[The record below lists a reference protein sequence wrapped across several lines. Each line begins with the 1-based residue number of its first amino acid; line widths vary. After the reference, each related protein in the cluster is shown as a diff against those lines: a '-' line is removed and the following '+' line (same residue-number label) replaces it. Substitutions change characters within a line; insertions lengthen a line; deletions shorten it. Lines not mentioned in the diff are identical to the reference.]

1 MSTRGWAWG
10 VPVVLLGV
18 VALVSVYAVTTPR
31 YALYRLGA
39 AVQRHD
45 VEDAL
50 RYFDVERI
58 ADRATDVLVADYLA
72 RQPAPATPA
81 EANGRQLVASLAKRR
96 LRPQV
101 IDRVRVEVRRSVERA
116 GAQAGPVVLPVGV
129 VAVLRSFDVSR
140 DGADAWITYRD
151 PGEGPGRFRM
161 ARQPGEPWK
170 ISEFDPDWVR
180 RRAREEAIRL
190 R

>member
-1 MSTRGWAWG
+1 MSMRGWAWG
-10 VPVVLLGV
+10 VPAALLGL
-18 VALVSVYAVTTPR
+18 VALAAVYATTTPR

-45 VEDAL
+45 VDDAL

-101 IDRVRVEVRRSVERA
+101 IERVRTEVRRSVERA
-116 GAQAGPVVLPVGV
+116 GG
-129 VAVLRSFDVSR
+129 
-140 DGADAWITYRD
+140 
-151 PGEGPGRFRM
+151 
-161 ARQPGEPWK
+161 
-170 ISEFDPDWVR
+170 
-180 RRAREEAIRL
+180 
-190 R
+190 

>member
-1 MSTRGWAWG
+1 MSMRGWAWG
-10 VPVVLLGV
+10 VPAALLGL
-18 VALVSVYAVTTPR
+18 VALAAVYATTTPR
-31 YALYRLGA
+31 YGLYRVGA

-45 VEDAL
+45 VDDAL

-101 IDRVRVEVRRSVERA
+101 IERVRTEVRRSVEPA
-116 GAQAGPVVLPVGV
+116 GARPGSAVLPVGAA
-129 VAVLRSFDVSR
+129 AV
-140 DGADAWITYRD
+140 
-151 PGEGPGRFRM
+151 PGRVHR
-161 ARQPGEPWK
+161 
-170 ISEFDPDWVR
+170 S
-180 RRAREEAIRL
+180 
-190 R
+190 

>member
-1 MSTRGWAWG
+1 MSTRAWWVG
-10 VPVVLLGV
+10 VPAALLGLI
-18 VALVSVYAVTTPR
+18 ALAAVYATTTPR
-31 YALYRLGA
+31 YDLYRLGA

-45 VEDAL
+45 VDDAL

-58 ADRATDVLVADYLA
+58 ADHAADVLVADYLA

-101 IDRVRVEVRRSVERA
+101 IDRVRAEIRRSVERA
-116 GAQAGPVVLPVGV
+116 GAPAGAVVLPVGV
-129 VAVLRSFDVSR
+129 VAVLKGFDVSR
-140 DGADAWITYRD
+140 DGPDAWISYHD
-151 PGEGPGRFRM
+151 PKEGPVRFRM

>member
-1 MSTRGWAWG
+1 MSRRAWRLG
-10 VPVVLLGV
+10 VPAAVLGLI
-18 VALVSVYAVTTPR
+18 ALAAAYATTTPR
-31 YALYRLGA
+31 YALYRLGE

-45 VEDAL
+45 VDDAL

-72 RQPAPATPA
+72 RQPAPATQA

-101 IDRVRVEVRRSVERA
+101 IDRVRAEIRRSVERA
-116 GAQAGPVVLPVGV
+116 GGHAAAVVLPVGV
-129 VAVLRSFDVSR
+129 VAVLNGFAVSR
-140 DGADAWITYRD
+140 DGPDAWISYRD
-151 PGEGPGRFRM
+151 PAEGPVRFRM

-170 ISEFDPDWVR
+170 ISEFDPDWIR

>member
-1 MSTRGWAWG
+1 MSRRGWVWG
-10 VPVVLLGV
+10 VPVALLGV

-39 AVQRHD
+39 AAQRHD

-116 GAQAGPVVLPVGV
+116 GARAGPVVLPVGV
-129 VAVLRSFDVSR
+129 VAGLPSFEGSR
-140 DGADAWITYRD
+140 GSPHPR
-151 PGEGPGRFRM
+151 
-161 ARQPGEPWK
+161 
-170 ISEFDPDWVR
+170 V
-180 RRAREEAIRL
+180 
-190 R
+190 

>member
-18 VALVSVYAVTTPR
+18 GALVSVYAVTTPR

-116 GAQAGPVVLPVGV
+116 GAQAGPVVLLVGV
-129 VAVLRSFDVSR
+129 VAVLKGFEVSR
-140 DGADAWITYRD
+140 DGPDAWVSYRD
-151 PGEGPGRFRM
+151 PGEGPVRFRM
-161 ARQPGEPWK
+161 GRQPGEPWK

-180 RRAREEAIRL
+180 RRAREETIRL

>member
-39 AVQRHD
+39 AAQRHD

-129 VAVLRSFDVSR
+129 VAVLKGFEVSR
-140 DGADAWITYRD
+140 DGPDAWVSYRD
-151 PGEGPGRFRM
+151 PGEGPVRFRM

-170 ISEFDPDWVR
+170 ISEFDSDWVR

>member
-1 MSTRGWAWG
+1 MSMRGWAWG
-10 VPVVLLGV
+10 VPAALLGL
-18 VALVSVYAVTTPR
+18 VALAAVYATTTPR

-45 VEDAL
+45 VDDAL

-81 EANGRQLVASLAKRR
+81 DANGRQLVAILAKRR

-101 IDRVRVEVRRSVERA
+101 IERVRTEARRSVERPAARA
-116 GAQAGPVVLPVGV
+116 GSAVLPVGV
-129 VAVLRSFDVSR
+129 VAR
-140 DGADAWITYRD
+140 
-151 PGEGPGRFRM
+151 PP
-161 ARQPGEPWK
+161 
-170 ISEFDPDWVR
+170 
-180 RRAREEAIRL
+180 RL
-190 R
+190 HGSLCPPPAPASPPLP

>member
-1 MSTRGWAWG
+1 MSTRARAWG
-10 VPVVLLGV
+10 VPAGLL
-18 VALVSVYAVTTPR
+18 ALLAAASVYATTTPR
-31 YALYRLGA
+31 YALYRLGE
-39 AVQRHD
+39 AVERHD
-45 VEDAL
+45 VDAAL

-58 ADRATDVLVADYLA
+58 ADRATEVLVADYLA

-101 IDRVRVEVRRSVERA
+101 ATRVRDEVRRSVERA
-116 GAQAGPVVLPVGV
+116 GAGRASIALPVGV
-129 VAVLRSFDVSR
+129 VAVLQAFDVSR
-140 DGADAWITYRD
+140 EGPDAWITYRD
-151 PGEGPGRFRM
+151 PVQGPVRFRM
-161 ARQPGEPWK
+161 ARQQGEPWK

-180 RRAREEAIRL
+180 RRAQEDPPRR

>member
-101 IDRVRVEVRRSVERA
+101 I
-116 GAQAGPVVLPVGV
+116 
-129 VAVLRSFDVSR
+129 
-140 DGADAWITYRD
+140 
-151 PGEGPGRFRM
+151 
-161 ARQPGEPWK
+161 
-170 ISEFDPDWVR
+170 
-180 RRAREEAIRL
+180 
-190 R
+190 